1 MNILEQAAYLINDV
15 PMLLE
20 ASYDKSPKDAEKDIV
35 RNFDKWFDWNVRQE
49 YSTAEARQA
58 YAHEVVEQIK
68 TEFIH
73 PLNYTAAN
81 YYEED
86 PDAEVNP
93 ETGRKPLRKIKKA
106 GSTEDVDLARF
117 KSTEQFVRGLTRILF
132 TELHYKTARE
142 DKPRVDQMKRMLKS
156 AYYKYLEVVQE
167 GGGRTEGDNAWLN
180 TDFGGLTF
188 KELKAKLL
196 GMYNDANTKWTADK
210 TDWDTNYAPR
220 AVRFSGQAAL
230 NAEQEAAARAEADAA
245 ALNAGEAPEVPV
257 PECANENRIDLGNGY
272 HANLISSYTQSHQWE
287 NFTGNRSKWCL
298 TYGSSYWS
306 GYINRYDHP
315 NVYFVWKEGFQNMN
329 WSQYSQEIRRPEGH
343 PYDPWGTSLMC
354 VMVAP
359 NDSTGEWEIKQITS
373 RYNHDGGAQGY
384 GDSFCSGTG
393 NIGEKFSQ
401 VIGVPVN
408 VLKAKLPAPALKPN
422 PVKDAYLSFKQD
434 KLAYVPRRRTKVM
447 CMGEVRFDDDI
458 YRFYARPHISG
469 ITIVK
474 NGCETFS
481 LPNVYLSTHLNTSGN
496 DGFYNNLP
504 YIIAQQDNKYNI
516 YDIRTGKYL
525 LDSWYPSIYRV
536 NPYRLRDALFYIRG
550 TKHTGVIESINIKG
564 NIFNAA
570 TGQFMFKNWDEPLVA
585 LGNVTSNGS
594 GCNVGEHLG
603 NLFTA
608 VVEKTDP
615 DRRSF
620 YNVCA
625 YPKGGEL
632 KRIPVSVVTD
642 ADPDTINPKYK
653 SAPTMALLC
662 TAGKYALL
670 RHYGA
675 TAQMDYNARAT
686 SCVVYDTSRE
696 QVVAKFV
703 ISDRQSIH
711 KIFAIP
717 GIANRLYHVTGNK
730 IYVYDTRRFNVDDP
744 SDVSAAQI
752 GVFSNTNSDAFM
764 YDYWDT
770 PDMAFKKK
778 PDGTTLLFVHTADRA
793 LNILDMDLTV
803 LSVCPNALREF
814 TKKGDN
820 LDNNIVAVTN
830 DNVVVRATQNE
841 VLRVISLDGTIKRN
855 YRVDCC
861 YSWQGSYI
869 NKDCPIIP
877 VRTMDN
883 EHYLAYNTETDEE
896 LSLPGDNQITNVTLI
911 HDSEDDSVHYWLHDG
926 LVAVSPDAV
935 MLEDG
940 TTPLV
945 QPLRGKR
952 CKISVMGNG
961 IAVAK
966 SGREYFF
973 VNYKGERLFE
983 GLKITNLLSMWDDG
997 IATVEAIPVGDRN
1010 AEPAR
1015 YYINVLGDY
1024 SNAIEELYE
1033 SMYVMD
1039 DKPMLVEH
1047 KYPSVLDLASYLM

>member
-35 RNFDKWFDWNVRQE
+35 CNFDKWFDWSVRNE
-49 YSTAEARQA
+49 YSTPEARQA

-93 ETGRKPLRKIKKA
+93 ETGRKPLRKIKKT
-106 GSTEDVDLARF
+106 GSNEDVDLARF

-188 KELKAKLL
+188 KALKAKLL

-230 NAEQEAAARAEADAA
+230 NAEQEAAARAEEDAA
-245 ALNAGEAPEVPV
+245 AYNAGEAPEVPV
-257 PECANENRIDLGNGY
+257 PECANANRIDLGNGY

-287 NFTGNRSKWCL
+287 SYTGNRCKWCL
-298 TYGSSYWS
+298 THGSSYWS

-315 NVYFVWKEGFQNMN
+315 NIYFVWKEGFQNLS
-329 WSQYSQEIRRPEGH
+329 WTQYSQETRRPEGH

-354 VMVAP
+354 VIVGP
-359 NDSTGEWEIKQITS
+359 NTATGEWEIKQITS
-373 RYNHDGGAQGY
+373 RYNHDGGAPGY

-422 PVKDAYLSFKQD
+422 PIKDAYLSFKQD
-434 KLAYVPRRRTKVM
+434 KLSYEPHRKSKVM
-447 CMGEVRFDDDI
+447 CMGEARFDDDV
-458 YRFYARPHISG
+458 YRIYARPHVSG

-474 NGCETFS
+474 NGSEISS
-481 LPNVYLSTHLNTSGN
+481 LPNIYCNSHMNTNGS
-496 DGFYNNLP
+496 DMLYNNLP
-504 YIIAQQDNKYNI
+504 YIIICQDNKYNI

-525 LDSWYPSIYRV
+525 LDSWYPSIHAVSHYRIR
-536 NPYRLRDALFYIRG
+536 NTLFYIRAS
-550 TKHTGVIESINIKG
+550 KHEGVYETIDIKG

-570 TGQFMFKNWDEPLVA
+570 TGQFMFKNWDEPLVS
-585 LGNVTSNGS
+585 LGDVTSNGA
-594 GCNVGEHLG
+594 GGNVGNCLG
-603 NLFTA
+603 DLFTA
-608 VVEKTDP
+608 VAEQTNP
-615 DRRSF
+615 ESRSSR
-620 YNVCA
+620 NVCA
-625 YPKGGEL
+625 YPVRGEL
-632 KRIPVSVVTD
+632 KKIPVSVVTD
-642 ADPDTINPKYK
+642 ADPDTLNPKYK
-653 SAPTMALLC
+653 SAPTLALIC
-662 TAGKYALL
+662 TTGKYALL
-670 RHYGA
+670 SHYG
-675 TAQMDYNARAT
+675 TAAEVNYSARAT
-686 SCVVYDTSRE
+686 SCVVYDTSRG
-696 QVVAKFV
+696 QVVAKFI
-703 ISDRQSIH
+703 ISGSQKTH
-711 KIFAIP
+711 KIFAFP

-730 IYVYDTRRFNVDDP
+730 IYVYDTTRFNVDDP
-744 SDVSAAQI
+744 TDVSDAQI
-752 GVFSNTNSDAFM
+752 GEFANSNATVFMSDQ
-764 YDYWDT
+764 WNT
-770 PDMAFKKK
+770 PDMAFKRK
-778 PDGTTLLFVHTADRA
+778 PDGTPLIFVHTDNHA
-793 LNILDMDLTV
+793 LNILDMDLNV

-814 TKKGDN
+814 TNKGDVLGN
-820 LDNNIVAVTN
+820 TIVAVTN
-830 DNVVVRATQNE
+830 DNVVIRATQRE
-841 VLRVISLDGTIKRN
+841 ILRVIGLDGTIKRN
-855 YRVDCC
+855 YLVDCFNGR
-861 YSWQGSYI
+861 YDFYI

-883 EHYLAYNTETDEE
+883 THYIAYNTETDEE
-896 LSLPGDNQITNVTLI
+896 LSLPGNNPITNVTLI
-911 HDSEDDSVHYWLHDG
+911 HDPEDGSVHYWLHDG
-926 LVAVSPDAV
+926 LVSKSPDAV
-935 MLEDG
+935 MLEDE

-952 CKISVMGNG
+952 CRISVMGNG
-961 IAVAK
+961 IAMAK
-966 SGREYFF
+966 SASEYFF

-983 GLKITNLLSMWDDG
+983 GLKITNVLSMWDDG
-997 IATVEAIPVGDRN
+997 IATVEAIPADERT
-1010 AEPAR
+1010 AEPTR

-1024 SNAIEELYE
+1024 STAIEELYE

-1047 KYPSVLDLASYLM
+1047 KYPTVLDLASYLM